1 MEEDQGQSRG
11 TVSALLR
18 RKEAMPG
25 ALPGC
30 HLLGVSDGTGGSGLE
45 EKGWGHPHGRGA
57 WMRVD
62 VGLERKT
69 QG

>member
-1 MEEDQGQSRG
+1 
-11 TVSALLR
+11 
-18 RKEAMPG
+18 MPG

-30 HLLGVSDGTGGSGLE
+30 HLLGVSDGAGGSGLE
-45 EKGWGHPHGRGA
+45 EKGWVHPHGRGA